1 MGSRTPSCSAAPLR
15 PLSLLSLVT
24 CSDTL
29 RSIQTSLQQLQG
41 ACYLQHEEH
50 LEYAVRQYRNNAMSQ
65 SVASGT
71 WGCVE
76 MVAQAAGAPAD
87 KEGNDWHSTRLEGKE
102 LIKLK
107 NAILQ
112 QMIAGGLG
120 QAGPKLDAIAAN
132 QINQAVLGFTETTNQ
147 FKKQLQLPGRI
158 RVPDPL
164 NMQGRVAKCYAET
177 CFHKFVTDDLQH
189 LRGLSQDLIKEFTNL
204 KLNLRQVFVS
214 SGTGDLKPKLLT
226 VAEAKKRKADADI
239 QRRTQQKLLQAEQL
253 RAIEHARVAGTAEE
267 ELLLADAHGGNGNAL
282 RVVTKM
288 V

>member
-1 MGSRTPSCSAAPLR
+1 M
-15 PLSLLSLVT
+15 
-24 CSDTL
+24 
-29 RSIQTSLQQLQG
+29 Q
-41 ACYLQHEEH
+41 
-50 LEYAVRQYRNNAMSQ
+50 
-65 SVASGT
+65 
-71 WGCVE
+71 
-76 MVAQAAGAPAD
+76 AGAPAD

-253 RAIEHARVAGTAEE
+253 RAIECAA
-267 ELLLADAHGGNGNAL
+267 
-282 RVVTKM
+282 
-288 V
+288 